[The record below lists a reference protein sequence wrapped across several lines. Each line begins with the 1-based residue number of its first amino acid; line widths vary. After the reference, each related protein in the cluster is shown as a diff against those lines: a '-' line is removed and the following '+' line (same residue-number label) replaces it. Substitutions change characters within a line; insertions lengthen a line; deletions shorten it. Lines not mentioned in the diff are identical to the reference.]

1 MTPRLKPPQ
10 SETGAALLTVLMLV
24 AVIGVIA
31 AASLERMKI
40 ATRQSINMVAI
51 DQARAY
57 GLAAE
62 SVALS
67 RIADLVGRD
76 SGKTTLDG
84 DWQGREIPFPIDGGT
99 AKAKL
104 LDGGNC
110 FNLNSVVTGDAST
123 RLSARPVAI
132 DQFAALMIVL
142 GVRSN
147 DARPIALALADWV
160 DSDSAPL
167 PGGAED
173 GSYARAKTPY
183 RTANTLMADASE
195 IRVLAGMTP
204 EIYATIRPWVCAL
217 PVTDL
222 SPINVNT
229 LLPAQAPLVAM
240 LIPGKLNVQ
249 IAKRM
254 IDERPRGGYG
264 SVVNFWSLP
273 AQSGIT
279 PSPEVLEQ
287 TRVKTRWFALDLSI
301 ELAGAELRETALVDG
316 LIAPA
321 RLVRRA
327 YGDPS

>member
-1 MTPRLKPPQ
+1 LTPRLKPPE

-40 ATRQSINMVAI
+40 ATRQSINMAAI

-76 SGKTTLDG
+76 NGKTTLDG

-99 AKAKL
+99 ANAKL

-110 FNLNSVVTGDAST
+110 FNLNSVVTGDTAT

-183 RTANTLMADASE
+183 RTANTLMVDASE
-195 IRVLAGMTP
+195 IRVLVGMTP
-204 EIYATIRPWVCAL
+204 QIYGLVRPWVCAL

-229 LLPAQAPLVAM
+229 LLPAQAPLIAM

-249 IAKRM
+249 TAKRM
-254 IDERPRGGYG
+254 IDERPLGGYG

-316 LIAPA
+316 LVAPA

>member
-1 MTPRLKPPQ
+1 LTPRQ

-62 SVALS
+62 SIALS
-67 RIADLVGRD
+67 RVADLVGRD
-76 SGKTTLDG
+76 AGKTTLDG

-99 AKAKL
+99 ANAKL

-110 FNLNSVVTGDAST
+110 FNLNSVVTGDEST
-123 RLSARPVAI
+123 QLTARPVAI
-132 DQFAALMIVL
+132 GQFTALMTIL
-142 GVRSN
+142 GIRPN
-147 DARPIALALADWV
+147 EARTIAFALGDWV
-160 DSDSAPL
+160 DSDSSPL
-167 PGGAED
+167 SGGAED
-173 GSYARAKTPY
+173 SGYARAKTPY
-183 RTANTLMADASE
+183 RTANTFMVDASE
-195 IRVLAGMTP
+195 IRLLAGMTP
-204 EIYATIRPWVCAL
+204 QIYALIRPWVCAL
-217 PVTDL
+217 PITDL

-240 LIPGKLNVQ
+240 LIPGRLNVQ

-254 IDERPRGGYG
+254 IDERPVGGYTN
-264 SVVNFWSLP
+264 VVNFWSLP
-273 AQSGIT
+273 AKNGIT
-279 PSPEVLEQ
+279 PSPEILAQ
-287 TRVKTRWFALDLSI
+287 TQIKTRWFSLDLSI
-301 ELAGAELRETALVDG
+301 ELAGAELRETALLDAA
-316 LIAPA
+316 LAPA
-321 RLVRRA
+321 KLVRRA